1 MSASMDGNRKI
12 QEESGP
18 YIWLRYAIQYTKD
31 GRAHTIEMSVPVPPG
46 ASAEEREQLILE
58 AEAGMQQLST
68 HVDQRLSQGS
78 GRSQNQKGQQN
89 TRVTPQPQASTK
101 TAPAQPQAAAPR
113 PAVPGNRPASLAAP
127 HTATQ
132 TGDNRDGAAQEQ
144 ASGRNGEQGS
154 RTGNLSL
161 PTSEPGSNMPLPQFI
176 QYIKDNMDLTPKQA
190 MELLNVRSLTTGIN
204 LREALEQLKEKVGQG
219 GPAPTSLQSTRR
231 RDGESSS
238 RPDQNYEDANIPSTQ
253 KSGQLPRL
261 SRPERDTS
269 IVEMRIPRSEPGF
282 DEEIG
287 PDELERESAAAPSF
301 DDLEDLPLPPDEFS
315 EQELERARTK
325 ISSLRESQ
333 GAASASPQRLQVL
346 NNVVLSQISDE
357 QLRALIEGVWT
368 ITVVKKMKVD
378 QVEALISW
386 AKLEDD
392 FIEQVEA
399 VLAVLEEERYA
410 RGNR

>member
-1 MSASMDGNRKI
+1 MSTSMDGNRKI

-18 YIWLRYAIQYTKD
+18 YIWLRYATQYTKD
-31 GRAHTIEMSVPVPPG
+31 GRAHTIEMSVPIPPG

-78 GRSQNQKGQQN
+78 GRSQQQKGQQT
-89 TRVTPQPQASTK
+89 TRTTPQPQASTK
-101 TAPAQPQAAAPR
+101 TAPAQQQSVASR
-113 PAVPGNRPASLAAP
+113 PATPGNRPASLAAP

-144 ASGRNGEQGS
+144 SSARNGDQGS
-154 RTGNLSL
+154 RTGSNLSL
-161 PTSEPGSNMPLPQFI
+161 PPSEPGSNMPLPQFI

-219 GPAPTSLQSTRR
+219 GPAPTSLQSTKR
-231 RDGESSS
+231 RDGESPS
-238 RPDQNYEDANIPSTQ
+238 RPEYNYEDTGAPSAQ

-269 IVEMRIPRSEPGF
+269 IVEMRIPRSEPAF

-287 PDELERESAAAPSF
+287 PDELEREPAMDPSF
-301 DDLEDLPLPPDEFS
+301 DELEDLPLPPDEFS

-357 QLRALIEGVWT
+357 QLRALINGVWT
-368 ITVVKKMKVD
+368 ITVIKKLKVD

-399 VLAVLEEERYA
+399 VLAVLEEER
-410 RGNR
+410 